1 MAAALQKIVIIDDHP
16 ILAEAL
22 VSLLQNNIGDV
33 SVTVASVATSLDFRD
48 YTLALIDIYLKDMS
62 GIDLITQ
69 AHNAHPAP
77 IIVAMSGDDRY
88 ETQYDA
94 FAAGAQAFIAKSAQP
109 ERIEA
114 VLNFLLGRSRDLPR
128 LLDSRIALGQ
138 PAIRPVIRDL
148 ELSPREREIIMLI
161 GQGLSNEAIAAALSL
176 SINTVKQ
183 HVTRLLATHGAEN
196 RTQLLQTIARGTTAA
211 LHPKVSTFS

>member
-48 YTLALIDIYLKDMS
+48 YALALIDIYLKDMS

-69 AHNAHPAP
+69 AHKARPAP

-114 VLNFLLGRSRDLPR
+114 VLNFLLGRSRDIPH

-138 PAIRPVIRDL
+138 PAIRPVTRDF

-196 RTQLLQTIARGTTAA
+196 RTQLLQTIARGATPA
-211 LHPKVSTFS
+211 LHPKVNTFG